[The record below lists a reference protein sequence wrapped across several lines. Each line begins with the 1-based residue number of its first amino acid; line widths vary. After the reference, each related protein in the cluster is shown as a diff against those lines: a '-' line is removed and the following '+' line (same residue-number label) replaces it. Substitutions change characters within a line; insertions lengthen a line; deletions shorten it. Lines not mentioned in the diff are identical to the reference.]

1 MVFKGTNVPIPS
13 PESLSSGDIIQLAKR
28 YEKYCDVESLLKKTI
43 HCDSEDPNGQYYLP
57 SKKCDGYND
66 CSNGADE
73 NIRDCNACDVNLT
86 VSGNLTRING
96 EYYMGESS
104 YNDKPYYKRVSNGS
118 SMFLFAEKI
127 KPDSRFIL
135 WKGFLN
141 LQVILTSKL

>member
-1 MVFKGTNVPIPS
+1 MQWQI
-13 PESLSSGDIIQLAKR
+13 
-28 YEKYCDVESLLKKTI
+28 
-43 HCDSEDPNGQYYLP
+43 
-57 SKKCDGYND
+57 ND

-73 NIRDCNACDVNLT
+73 NIQDFNPCDVNLT

-118 SMFLFAEKI
+118 SMFLFVEKI

>member
-1 MVFKGTNVPIPS
+1 M
-13 PESLSSGDIIQLAKR
+13 LQ
-28 YEKYCDVESLLKKTI
+28 KTI
-43 HCDSEDPNGQYYLP
+43 HCDPKDPNGQYYLP

-73 NIRDCNACDVNLT
+73 SWRDCNACDVNLT
-86 VSGNLTRING
+86 ISGNLTLING

-135 WKGFLN
+135 WKGLLN
-141 LQVILTSKL
+141 LQVKLTSKL